1 MIKSVVNKIVLAD
14 MCCGCG
20 TCAGICP
27 SDSLE
32 MAFNKYGEYQPHLI
46 GECSDCG
53 LCLKVCPF
61 NDNTEDELADG
72 LFSLVLNIK
81 KDDTLGYY
89 HTCMMGYAN
98 RDGIREKGASGGM
111 VTLLLTLLFEQG
123 KIDGAV
129 VVGPSDRKGIRFES
143 RIVRSVEEIQ
153 ASAKS
158 KYYPIEHS
166 RVLKQILKE
175 DGKYAV
181 VGLPCHI
188 YGIRK
193 AQKHSKKLRE
203 RIKYI
208 LGMVCGHGVSA
219 SFTDFLID
227 CTGVARDAVKTI
239 DYRDK
244 TGTERSLNYSFAI
257 TPKDYGNRC
266 IRLPFQESILGQ
278 VWLKR
283 MFVPNVCDYCDDVF
297 SELAD
302 ATFMDAWLQE
312 QIKDPKGNSI
322 VIVRNPT
329 IARLLF
335 DANESGQCRLTE
347 IDKETAIRSQH
358 GGIEYK
364 RNQIRGRL
372 WFVRNKKRWVPE
384 RRKIP
389 ERLGRPTEMKGI
401 RITEWNK
408 WISKRVYNV
417 SLLRRFLGSNLVS
430 LCLPIAGG
438 RLRDALPQWIRL
450 PLSFIKKKLKIF
462 GGHNE

>member
-1 MIKSVVNKIVLAD
+1 MPKSVVDKIVLAD
-14 MCCGCG
+14 ICCGCG
-20 TCAGICP
+20 TCAGMCP
-27 SDSLE
+27 CDSLE

-61 NDNTEDELADG
+61 NDNTQNELADG
-72 LFSLVLNIK
+72 LFSLVSNIK
-81 KDDTLGYY
+81 KDDTLCYY
-89 HTCMMGYAN
+89 HTCLMGFAN
-98 RDGIREKGASGGM
+98 KDGIREKGASGGM

-166 RVLKQILKE
+166 RVLKQILNE

-208 LGMVCGHGVSA
+208 LGIVCGHGVSA

-244 TGTERSLNYSFAI
+244 TGTERSSNYSFAVI
-257 TPKDYGNRC
+257 PSYDENCC

-278 VWLKR
+278 VWLRR
-283 MFVPNVCDYCDDVF
+283 MFVPNVCDYCDNVF

-312 QIKDPKGNSI
+312 QIQDPKGNSI
-322 VIVRNPT
+322 VVVRNPAV
-329 IARLLF
+329 ARLLF
-335 DANESGQCRLTE
+335 DASKSGQCRLTE
-347 IDKETAIRSQH
+347 IDSETVIRSQR

-364 RNQIRGRL
+364 RNQISGRL
-372 WFVRNKKRWVPE
+372 WFARNRKRWIPE

-389 ERLGRPTEMKGI
+389 EPPVSPTEIKAI
-401 RITEWNK
+401 RIIEWNK
-408 WISKRVYNV
+408 WISKRAYNMP
-417 SLLRRFLGSNLVS
+417 LPRRVLGRHLIT
-430 LCLPIAGG
+430 LCPPIGA
-438 RLRDALPQWIRL
+438 RLRDALPEWVRL
-450 PLSFIKKKLKIF
+450 PLSFIKKTLRIF
-462 GGHNE
+462 RGHL